1 MKYRETT
8 ITQPSKVIEAKLL
21 YQYIVIFEKYKSNK
35 ISLEKKNIYRE
46 ELSLCTSFFFFFKEV
61 PSRENKIK

>member
-35 ISLEKKNIYRE
+35 ISLEKKISIGKS
-46 ELSLCTSFFFFFKEV
+46 SLYVLPFS
-61 PSRENKIK
+61 S